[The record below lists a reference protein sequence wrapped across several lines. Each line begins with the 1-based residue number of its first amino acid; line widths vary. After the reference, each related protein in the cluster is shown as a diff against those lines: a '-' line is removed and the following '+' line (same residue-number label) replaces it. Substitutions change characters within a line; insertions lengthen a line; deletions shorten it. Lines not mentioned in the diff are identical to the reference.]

1 MKITYYNTISSQTL
15 MGVMV
20 TMGNEVINFKTA
32 SQSKE
37 TADIINEE
45 NIDIDKIIAK
55 ILDDI
60 SSLIEFIAA
69 NGEYSTAYLIRFK
82 TYDEVIERVLQKLN
96 GSGYITKYN
105 DAINTILISW
115 E

>member
-1 MKITYYNTISSQTL
+1 MA
-15 MGVMV
+15 
-20 TMGNEVINFKTA
+20 NEDTKLKSA
-32 SQSKE
+32 SKSKE

-45 NIDIDKIIAK
+45 KIDINQIIDK

-60 SSLIEFIAA
+60 SDLIEFIAA

-82 TYDEVIERVLQKLN
+82 TYEEVIEKVIQKLTEN
-96 GSGYITKYN
+96 GYITKYN
-105 DAINTILISW
+105 SDINTILISW